1 MLRILPERPPAELD
15 GGEPLLAERRDG
27 LGHLLGRVRHQPRRV
42 GADALVADG
51 AEQLA
56 DRLAR
61 RLALEVPERDVEA
74 ADRVDRDAAPADVVD
89 AAVHL
94 VPEPLDVVRVLAEQE
109 LAQAVRDRVRA
120 RGVDERGDGLGRR
133 VDLADA
139 GEPLVGV
146 DQDDEVVLAAVG
158 DALVDSGLPQDDGLD
173 IGDLQAVAP
182 WTMPGGPKVR
192 LSIITRLST
201 ILASGRLAEW
211 DRCPRTTSARPSPR
225 GSTRDTR
232 TRPTP
237 ASSIPSLRSW
247 WSSPGDGDA
256 LELGIGTGR
265 IALPLAERGVRVHGI
280 DLSEAMVAR
289 LRAKPGAEQI
299 GVTVGDFA
307 VDLGRRSGSRSC
319 TSSPT
324 RS

>member
-1 MLRILPERPPAELD
+1 M
-15 GGEPLLAERRDG
+15 
-27 LGHLLGRVRHQPRRV
+27 
-42 GADALVADG
+42 ADG

-56 DRLAR
+56 DRLAG
-61 RLALEVPERDVEA
+61 ALPLDVPERDVEA
-74 ADRVDRDAAPADVVD
+74 ADRVDRDAAAADVVD

-120 RGVDERGDGLGRR
+120 GGVDEGRDGFWCR

-139 GEPLVGV
+139 RQALVGV

-201 ILASGRLAEW
+201 ILATEVWQSGS
-211 DRCPRTTSARPSPR
+211 DAR
-225 GSTRDTR
+225 GL
-232 TRPTP
+232 
-237 ASSIPSLRSW
+237 LR
-247 WSSPGDGDA
+247 
-256 LELGIGTGR
+256 R
-265 IALPLAERGVRVHGI
+265 
-280 DLSEAMVAR
+280 
-289 LRAKPGAEQI
+289 
-299 GVTVGDFA
+299 
-307 VDLGRRSGSRSC
+307 GRRGAVRREIRV
-319 TSSPT
+319 PG
-324 RS
+324 

>member
-1 MLRILPERPPAELD
+1 M
-15 GGEPLLAERRDG
+15 
-27 LGHLLGRVRHQPRRV
+27 
-42 GADALVADG
+42 ADG

-56 DRLAR
+56 DRLAG
-61 RLALEVPERDVEA
+61 RLALDVPERDVDA
-74 ADRVDRDAAPADVVD
+74 ADRVDGDPAAADVVD

-94 VPEPLDVVRVLAEQE
+94 VPEPFDVVRVLAEQE

-120 RGVDERGDGLGRR
+120 GGVDERRDGFWRR

-139 GEPLVGV
+139 GQPLVGV

-158 DALVDSGLPQDDGLD
+158 DAFVDGGLPQDDGLD

-232 TRPTP
+232 TRLTP

-247 WSSPGDGDA
+247 WSLPGTATRSSWASARAGSRCRWHSAACGCTGSICRRRWSRGCARSRARSRSASRSATSP
-256 LELGIGTGR
+256 R
-265 IALPLAERGVRVHGI
+265 
-280 DLSEAMVAR
+280 
-289 LRAKPGAEQI
+289 
-299 GVTVGDFA
+299 
-307 VDLGRRSGSRSC
+307 RRSRERSRSR